1 LVDRVTGR
9 ARRQPAPARDAPASK
24 PVFHE
29 NWFPREK
36 AEATLAAAELAPRE
50 GDCIEVGCWEGRST
64 VLLANALYPRTL
76 HVIDHFEGDA
86 TRPDSH
92 LTTTARERDVQ
103 AVFVN
108 NMESL
113 TRGNYVL
120 HVMGWRDFFKTYTGR
135 IGFIHIDGEHT
146 YREVHDNVVVAS
158 PHMVPN
164 GVMCGDD
171 YGRRPVRRALR
182 ETLGEVSNRKATWW
196 WQAPPASAATSA
208 ESDRN

>member
-1 LVDRVTGR
+1 M
-9 ARRQPAPARDAPASK
+9 ARPPSD

-29 NWFPREK
+29 NWFPQEK
-36 AEATLAAAELAPRE
+36 AEATLAAAELAPAD

-76 HVIDHFEGDA
+76 HVIDHFVGDLA
-86 TRPDSH
+86 RPDSEV
-92 LTTTARERDVQ
+92 TTAARERDVQ

-108 NMESL
+108 NMETL

-146 YREVHDNVVVAS
+146 YREVHDNVVAAS
-158 PHMVPN
+158 AHLVPG

-196 WQAPPASAATSA
+196 WQAPPGSAATSP
-208 ESDRN
+208 D